1 MSTVGGVLESI
12 RESVLFRSFAIAG
25 IDVISTA
32 NGKAIGGV
40 FEREDKPANE
50 TYTQILHDE
59 GLEPMWATFVS
70 YLLAQLSKTITPF
83 MPEQIVIIPGKLL
96 GEAWHWLITSHQST
110 DKEHQSK
117 NGDEKQENI
126 PALFW
131 ETLVKKP
138 SDLAL
143 KLCGLGEKGN
153 DSNFFRYFLSQ
164 MGLFA
169 LGSFA
174 IRNTEENLPGVNIH
188 EDDSLLKSTLKGIGY
203 TVVEQATYL
212 ASQATRFY
220 INYGDEFN
228 KNGGNAL
235 AKSVANVVNERALPG
250 HILLGVTSSLS
261 TGILGKYIPRTTAAA
276 FGEFPMSIL
285 NRIINARRRRAT
297 KYKIQVEI
305 DPETKKPKDSWYV
318 LKGGNHIPNFRFS
331 FSTAYNKFL
340 DICDSMLD
348 SCRNKLVDLVA
359 WTFQGTK
366 SFKKFKEDLVKSFDM
381 KLGSTKDYSAI
392 T

>member
-1 MSTVGGVLESI
+1 MSTVSGVLESI

-70 YLLAQLSKTITPF
+70 YLLAQLSKKITPF

-117 NGDEKQENI
+117 NGNEKQENI
-126 PALFW
+126 YAMFW

-138 SDLAL
+138 SDLIL

-153 DSNFFRYFLSQ
+153 ESNFIRYFLSQ
-164 MGLFA
+164 MGLFT

-188 EDDSLLKSTLKGIGY
+188 EDDSRLKSTLKGIGY
-203 TVVEQATYL
+203 TIVEQATYL
-212 ASQATRFY
+212 VSQATRFY
-220 INYGDEFN
+220 INYAEDDFN

-235 AKSVANVVNERALPG
+235 AKSVANVINERAIPG

-261 TGILGKYIPRTTAAA
+261 TGFLGKYIPRTTAAA
-276 FGEFPMSIL
+276 LGEFPMSIL

-305 DPETKKPKDSWYV
+305 DPETKKPKDSWYL
-318 LKGGNHIPNFRFS
+318 LKGGKHIPNFRFN
-331 FSTAYNKFL
+331 FSNAYNKFL
-340 DICDSMLD
+340 DICDSILD
-348 SCRNKLVDLVA
+348 PIRDKLIDLVT
-359 WTFQGTK
+359 WMSRGNKNHEEFK
-366 SFKKFKEDLVKSFDM
+366 NELINSFLMKKEV
-381 KLGSTKDYSAI
+381 T